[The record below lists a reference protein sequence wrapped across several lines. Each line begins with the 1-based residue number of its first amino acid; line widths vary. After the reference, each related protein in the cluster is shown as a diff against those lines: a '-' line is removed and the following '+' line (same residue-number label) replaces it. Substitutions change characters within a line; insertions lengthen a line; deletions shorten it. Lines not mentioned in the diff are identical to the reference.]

1 MIQMLFQSFNRNIK
15 QIIKVIGK
23 QWTGTG
29 AIKGQIPLLKP
40 KREINKYYKLDIIQW
55 EQIANRA
62 GSYFQKGGHSA
73 TQIEL
78 KV

>member
-1 MIQMLFQSFNRNIK
+1 MLYL
-15 QIIKVIGK
+15 KVLEK

-29 AIKGQIPLLKP
+29 AIKEQTPLLKP
-40 KREINKYYKLDIIQW
+40 KRENKQILEIDKIQW

-62 GSYFQKGGHSA
+62 DSYFPKRGHSA
-73 TQIEL
+73 TQTKL